1 MKAATRRR
9 QGFQLTRWRRRRL
22 QEEKT
27 KAVTGGGEKD
37 AKKAPELRKVATRRS
52 HGGGVRHGSLTQIGR
67 CGLWRRKV
75 GGEKMATAEI
85 SLHGEEDD
93 VEIREIFFRFNFM
106 L

>member
-37 AKKAPELRKVATRRS
+37 AKKAPELRKDR
-52 HGGGVRHGSLTQIGR
+52 R
-67 CGLWRRKV
+67 CGLRRSKV

>member
-1 MKAATRRR
+1 MINDD
-9 QGFQLTRWRRRRL
+9 
-22 QEEKT
+22 E
-27 KAVTGGGEKD
+27 
-37 AKKAPELRKVATRRS
+37 VATRRS